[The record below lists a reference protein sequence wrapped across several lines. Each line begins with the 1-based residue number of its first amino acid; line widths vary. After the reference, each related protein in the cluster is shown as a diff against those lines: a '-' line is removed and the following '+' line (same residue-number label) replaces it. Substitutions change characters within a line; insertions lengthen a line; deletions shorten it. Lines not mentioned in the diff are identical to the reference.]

1 MPGVIF
7 NLSYSLFTTIIF
19 LQIQSNFLYKL
30 QEKVSKYSLPAR
42 MKNKALKG
50 VTQAKLHSSIK
61 ACHKNLS
68 KNNKQLFYRNH
79 F

>member
-30 QEKVSKYSLPAR
+30 EETVSKYRCCCSYE
-42 MKNKALKG
+42 KQSVEGSDTSKA
-50 VTQAKLHSSIK
+50 S
-61 ACHKNLS
+61 
-68 KNNKQLFYRNH
+68 
-79 F
+79 